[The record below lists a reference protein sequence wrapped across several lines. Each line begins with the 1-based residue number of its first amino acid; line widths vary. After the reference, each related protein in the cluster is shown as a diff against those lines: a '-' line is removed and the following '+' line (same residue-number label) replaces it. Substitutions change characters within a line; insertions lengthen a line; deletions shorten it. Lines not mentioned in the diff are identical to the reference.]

1 MRCRLSAPDSD
12 IQQIENRFSS
22 SPSDALFHKHT
33 HHGVSACVSA
43 CCEHMCS
50 QCVVLWKIPSTG
62 RAPSSRQCPTNT
74 PTNRP
79 RPLLPTGEPM
89 DYPCGAS
96 GFLGWVLLPSRAQRL
111 SLQSQ
116 GGKRC
121 VRPLSGERH
130 RSEVLSLYKQ
140 IMRAAFEWPSI
151 KKEAVVHEIR
161 DAFRSGAGEQ
171 DPRKVH
177 AMLAEAH
184 AGLKELCQGVAA
196 RQRLRATPSVPKWIP
211 RDNWRTWADD
221 GAGSSSAE
229 SEPGRAAETWAFDEL
244 GVSPSV
250 SMSEAKLA
258 YHEKAKAC
266 HPDSGTPCSAND
278 EAFKRLQKAWEHVRK
293 HLLREQQGSRF
304 R

>member
-1 MRCRLSAPDSD
+1 MTFSRSRIDSAQARLTLSFTNTLITASQPVF
-12 IQQIENRFSS
+12 QPVVNTVVNTQ
-22 SPSDALFHKHT
+22 
-33 HHGVSACVSA
+33 C
-43 CCEHMCS
+43 CS
-50 QCVVLWKIPSTG
+50 QGLVVEDSIHRQGTFIETMPDEHADESTPSAAANGGADGLPMWRVWFPWLGAAAITSAATVAAVSRWQAA
-62 RAPSSRQCPTNT
+62 RA
-74 PTNRP
+74 
-79 RPLLPTGEPM
+79 
-89 DYPCGAS
+89 A
-96 GFLGWVLLPSRAQRL
+96 AQW
-111 SLQSQ
+111 
-116 GGKRC
+116 
-121 VRPLSGERH
+121 ERH